1 MAASGFCLE
10 AVKKFMIDNDCKVTN
25 HELVTHFKSYLNDP
39 DEKTQKFNREKF
51 KEFVNTLAGIKTDER
66 GEKILVLK
74 KKFRPENVST
84 DSSRQESLPSSRSG
98 SSSDPRGQGSD
109 SVPKSQSYSSSSSST
124 DQTSEIP
131 NSNHLSTASS
141 ISSAASTNS
150 GPVTSEDDV
159 NASIVSVKE
168 RAHHLNRMESESEL
182 QKMAEGQRVKGQRS
196 PNEKG
201 DPDDESNS
209 SGSCYVSLDSEEKE
223 WIVVSSTSEY
233 HPIHRMLTKNPTLV
247 NVKEFTSGYTAL
259 HLAAMHGHEDII
271 ELLVSTYKADANLR
285 DYSGKKAKQYLR
297 NTAST
302 KAQRLFGNDINVIAM
317 GELLLSRKLGSS
329 LGSVRSLDDSFTRSA
344 SFRRSKQVKAI
355 SSLIQGSSSGVKA
368 MFRTTWAG
376 SADDLIRNRHSRSRS
391 PNSTPTGSG
400 KSSPSP
406 QRRETFAS
414 RSVDRELMPPP
425 SAPVRKRRE
434 AQSGSD
440 GNLATEDMTRTISEP
455 TLNSGRLPKTY
466 I

>member
-141 ISSAASTNS
+141 ISSAAST
-150 GPVTSEDDV
+150 
-159 NASIVSVKE
+159 
-168 RAHHLNRMESESEL
+168 
-182 QKMAEGQRVKGQRS
+182 

>member
-1 MAASGFCLE
+1 
-10 AVKKFMIDNDCKVTN
+10 
-25 HELVTHFKSYLNDP
+25 
-39 DEKTQKFNREKF
+39 
-51 KEFVNTLAGIKTDER
+51 
-66 GEKILVLK
+66 
-74 KKFRPENVST
+74 
-84 DSSRQESLPSSRSG
+84 
-98 SSSDPRGQGSD
+98 
-109 SVPKSQSYSSSSSST
+109 
-124 DQTSEIP
+124 
-131 NSNHLSTASS
+131 
-141 ISSAASTNS
+141 
-150 GPVTSEDDV
+150 
-159 NASIVSVKE
+159 
-168 RAHHLNRMESESEL
+168 
-182 QKMAEGQRVKGQRS
+182 
-196 PNEKG
+196 
-201 DPDDESNS
+201 
-209 SGSCYVSLDSEEKE
+209 
-223 WIVVSSTSEY
+223 
-233 HPIHRMLTKNPTLV
+233 
-247 NVKEFTSGYTAL
+247 
-259 HLAAMHGHEDII
+259 MHGHEDII

-376 SADDLIRNRHSRSRS
+376 SADDLIRNRQSRSRS
-391 PNSTPTGSG
+391 PNSSTPGSG

-440 GNLATEDMTRTISEP
+440 GNLATEDITRTISEP
-455 TLNSGRLPKTY
+455 SLNSGRLPKTY